1 MGSVTGTKWALRAN
15 PTIYTFK
22 FLPFCVVSSNF
33 YMPSSL
39 EGFFPLNWWYYLQTK
54 SKLEAKRMVSWS
66 TRVCA
71 CSMAIVFCLIQFH
84 GFGSKKIYR
93 ALQRGRWNMW
103 TTKKEKEAE
112 DKRKQYP
119 QHVCYPEQVLYS
131 TMTKCSGF
139 IGEFFRV
146 FSGFI
151 YGLRSYNPKLF
162 FSLVYVQ
169 KWWQPILAGNSR
181 RGSSTMSLGSQT

>member
-66 TRVCA
+66 TKVCA

-84 GFGSKKIYR
+84 GFGSKKYIELYKGVDGTCEQ
-93 ALQRGRWNMW
+93 QR
-103 TTKKEKEAE
+103 KK
-112 DKRKQYP
+112 KRQRTRGNNTHSTCATP
-119 QHVCYPEQVLYS
+119 NRYS

-139 IGEFFRV
+139 IREFFRV

-169 KWWQPILAGNSR
+169 KWWQSILAGNSR

>member
-22 FLPFCVVSSNF
+22 FLPSCVVSSNF

-66 TRVCA
+66 TKVCA
-71 CSMAIVFCLIQFH
+71 CCMAIVFCLIQFH
-84 GFGSKKIYR
+84 GFGSKKYIELYKGVDGTC
-93 ALQRGRWNMW
+93 AQQR
-103 TTKKEKEAE
+103 KK
-112 DKRKQYP
+112 KRQRTRGNNTHSTCATP
-119 QHVCYPEQVLYS
+119 NRYS

-139 IGEFFRV
+139 IREFFRV

-151 YGLRSYNPKLF
+151 YGLRS
-162 FSLVYVQ
+162 
-169 KWWQPILAGNSR
+169 
-181 RGSSTMSLGSQT
+181 